1 MKKVLLIALVCSLPL
16 FAYTQT
22 AGEGHY
28 IYNVVKLSGNLE
40 KRGFKVKLDDGFKV
54 SRIKDS
60 NGYKIKF
67 RTPAAVLTYLAS
79 EGWELYVNDFSI
91 MGNRYEGKKGNKT
104 ESSWIIR
111 KACTKE
117 ELDAALDR
125 GVKSKNRASEED
137 TASVE

>member
-40 KRGFKVKLDDGFKV
+40 KRGFKVKLDDGYKV
-54 SRIKDS
+54 SRIKDG

-79 EGWELYVNDFSI
+79 EGWELYFEGSSI
-91 MGNRYEGKKGNKT
+91 LGNRYEH
-104 ESSWIIR
+104 
-111 KACTKE
+111 KE
-117 ELDAALDR
+117 ER
-125 GVKSKNRASEED
+125 K
-137 TASVE
+137 